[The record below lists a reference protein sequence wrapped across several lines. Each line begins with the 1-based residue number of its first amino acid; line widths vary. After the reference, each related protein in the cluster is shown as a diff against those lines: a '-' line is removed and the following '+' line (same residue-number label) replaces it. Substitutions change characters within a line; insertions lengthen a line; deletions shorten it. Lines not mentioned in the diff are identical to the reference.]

1 MTTGTVVKVR
11 RLSTVSSVAAAAGHV
26 FSTRW
31 EWYWKDE
38 NNKWQ
43 SYDTPGDGHAVNTTS
58 SQCLEREYLAGKVE
72 VNDYM
77 LYGSG
82 RKYTLFTAI
91 DAIAMMAVV
100 FLFNSVKH
108 IDLDL
113 NCGSPFC
120 PHTCIWLRRDFLV
133 SLVTM

>member
-82 RKYTLFTAI
+82 RKC
-91 DAIAMMAVV
+91 
-100 FLFNSVKH
+100 FNSVKH

>member
-1 MTTGTVVKVR
+1 MLKTTGTVVKVR

-82 RKYTLFTAI
+82 RKCTLFTERS
-91 DAIAMMAVV
+91 
-100 FLFNSVKH
+100 F
-108 IDLDL
+108 
-113 NCGSPFC
+113 
-120 PHTCIWLRRDFLV
+120 
-133 SLVTM
+133 